1 MADISALQ
9 NNVESLKTI
18 VTNIGP
24 VLQANTD
31 IVGKAVGIIEALLT
45 ALKQPAPSQAD
56 IDALTA
62 STAATLAQLGADIT
76 QVNAAN
82 AALQDEVI
90 RATTGL

>member
-9 NNVESLKTI
+9 NNVESLKT
-18 VTNIGP
+18 VVANIGP

-31 IVGKAVGIIEALLT
+31 IVGKAVGTIEGLLA
-45 ALKQPAPSQAD
+45 ALKQTGPSQAD

-62 STAATLAQLGADIT
+62 STAATLTQLSADLT

-90 RATTGL
+90 KATTGL